1 MEFIDRIK
9 EGLDGKYSGLSNGLN
24 RINRYIFGVQRS
36 CYTLLGG
43 LSGSAKT
50 TLMDFML
57 ISALEDANNKGI
69 PVNVFYYSYE
79 IDEVSKKANWL
90 SVLIF
95 KKHGIVISPET
106 IKGLGEFRLTT
117 SELALIEQELPYL
130 NNMFDKINWRWEAQ
144 NPTGMYKEWWDHM
157 SKKGK
162 FVEEPYIDEN
172 NVKKNRIVKFIPHNP
187 DEYNIVAID
196 HIALCK
202 LERGFTLKENLDK
215 LSEYAIRVRNLFGMT
230 MFFLQQFNQSLNSVE
245 RQKFKGVDIS
255 PQQSDYKDSTT
266 PYIDADVVIGLM
278 NAYKMDMDKCLG
290 YAINLP
296 GSTYNLKENFRML
309 KVVKNRLSKDNV
321 AIGLYFMPE
330 AGSFNELPPVDQ
342 MSSHVL
348 DDLRKNSMSK
358 LVQ

>member
-24 RINRYIFGVQRS
+24 RINKYIFGLQRS

-50 TLMDFML
+50 TLVDYML
-57 ISALEDANNKGI
+57 ISAIDDAEKNNI
-69 PVNVFYYSYE
+69 PINVFYYSYE

-95 KKHGIVISPET
+95 KKYGIVIPPET
-106 IKGLGEFRLTT
+106 IKGLGNFRLTAN
-117 SELALIEQELPYL
+117 ELALIEQELPHL
-130 NNMFDKINWRWEAQ
+130 DRIFSKIKWCWEAI

-157 SKKGK
+157 SSRGK
-162 FVEEPYIDEN
+162 FINEPYIDEN
-172 NVKKNRIVKFIPHNP
+172 NVAKNRIVKFIPNNP
-187 DEYNIVAID
+187 SEYNIIVID

-215 LSEYAIRVRNLFGMT
+215 LSEYAIRVRNLFGMSI
-230 MFFLQQFNQSLNSVE
+230 FFLQQFNQSLNSVE

-290 YAINLP
+290 YNINIAGAP
-296 GSTYNLKENFRML
+296 YNLKENFRML

-321 AIGLYFMPE
+321 AIGLYFIPE
-330 AGSFNELPPVDQ
+330 AGSFAELPPTNE
-342 MSSHVL
+342 MSAQVV
-348 DDLRKNSMSK
+348 DDLRKTSTQK
-358 LVQ
+358 IY